1 MSGHRSLRILL
12 LLLVAGCS
20 ASTTNQ
26 GGSAPAAPPPSR
38 QAREIVL
45 PFDGYELSLG
55 DYYIV
60 SNARDALTR
69 TCMRHGGFD
78 WEIINRPAEVDEARN
93 RRRYGIIEI
102 PVAERFGYHANDEL
116 LDPSGISGKGRA
128 RDRELSPEAAR
139 AANSPD
145 TGCAVKASKKLAK
158 DAEADVGTKMFHTL
172 GDRAMANSQK
182 VPDVAQALRKWGE
195 CMQRKGF
202 GYSTPRQAV
211 NDDRWW
217 SKGSDRPSKR
227 EIAVAVADVRC
238 KQRTALVKVWF
249 EAEAGLQRAAIREHS
264 GYFKKLAESKQRQV
278 AAARAVLDR

>member
-20 ASTTNQ
+20 ASTANQ
-26 GGSAPAAPPPSR
+26 GSSAPAAPPPSR

-55 DYYIV
+55 DYYTV
-60 SNARDALTR
+60 SNARDILTR
-69 TCMRHGGFD
+69 KCMRNSGFD

-102 PVAERFGYHANDEL
+102 PVAERFGYHTNDEL

-128 RDRELSPEAAR
+128 RDRGLSSEEAR

-145 TGCAVKASKKLAK
+145 TGCAIKASRKLAK
-158 DAEADVGTKMFHTL
+158 DAEADVGTKMLNTL
-172 GDRAMANSQK
+172 GDQVMANSQK
-182 VPDVAQALRKWGE
+182 VPDVAQALGRWSE
-195 CMQRKGF
+195 CMQRKGM

-217 SKGSDRPSKR
+217 SKGSDRPSKK

-249 EAEAGLQRAAIREHS
+249 EAEADLQRAAIREHS

-278 AAARAVLDR
+278 TAARAVLDH

>member
-1 MSGHRSLRILL
+1 MFHFAHEPGRHRPGRS
-12 LLLVAGCS
+12 S
-20 ASTTNQ
+20 
-26 GGSAPAAPPPSR
+26 PSR

-55 DYYIV
+55 DYYAV
-60 SNARDALTR
+60 SDARDALTR
-69 TCMRHGGFD
+69 KCMRQSGFD
-78 WEIINRPAEVDEARN
+78 WEIINRPTEVDEARN

-102 PVAERFGYHANDEL
+102 SVAERFGYHANDEL

-128 RDRELSPEAAR
+128 RDRGLSPEAAR

-145 TGCAVKASKKLAK
+145 TGCAAKASKKLAK
-158 DAEADVGTKMFHTL
+158 DAEAEVGTKMFHTL
-172 GDRAMANSQK
+172 GDQAMADSQK

-217 SKGSDRPSKR
+217 SKGSNRPSEK

-238 KQRTALVKVWF
+238 KQRTALVKVWS
-249 EAEAGLQRAAIREHS
+249 EAEADLQRAAIREHS

-278 AAARAVLDR
+278 AAARALLDR